1 MTVEKLALALIRN
14 VICGVAV
21 SDEVRV
27 EVTESAKRELY
38 KLTQYHDLA
47 HLVGHALDVEKLLDG
62 GEFDKLFYKK
72 RRVAVYRYEQIR
84 YDYDRICALLEA
96 ENIPYVPLKG
106 SIVRA
111 LYPEPWMRTSCDID
125 IFVAN
130 EDLERAVN
138 ALVEKLSFVNEGA
151 ISHDVGLTSEA
162 GVHLELHYDLIEPM
176 YFAGAA
182 KVLANV
188 WQDVQTEAGYTYQK
202 RMSDELFY
210 FYHVAHMAKHFLHGG
225 CGVRPFIDL
234 WLLDHNT
241 EHDKA
246 KRDALLKEA
255 GLLAFVDGARA
266 LAEVWFSGRDSDA
279 LTDAMQ
285 EYVFSGGVY
294 GNMENKV
301 AAERNRG
308 MSKFRYVWTCIFQP
322 YRDMVLSYPILK
334 KKKWLY
340 PFYQVKRWFRILFHG
355 VSKTTKER
363 LKVNANIDK
372 NKEMAVARLFANLE
386 IVENERFL

>member
-1 MTVEKLALALIRN
+1 MTVEKLALELIRS
-14 VICGVAV
+14 VVCDVAL
-21 SDEVRV
+21 SEEARSEVN
-27 EVTESAKRELY
+27 EATKMELY

-47 HLVGHALDVEKLLDG
+47 HLVGHALDLAKLLNG
-62 GEFDKLFYKK
+62 SELDKLFYKK

-84 YDYDRICALLEA
+84 YDYERICALFE
-96 ENIPYVPLKG
+96 EEKIPYVPLKG
-106 SIVRA
+106 SVVRA

-125 IFVAN
+125 IFVDTEQLDKAI
-130 EDLERAVN
+130 N
-138 ALVEKLSFVNEGA
+138 ALVQKLAFVNEGA

-176 YFAGAA
+176 YFAGAS

-188 WQDVQTEAGYTYQK
+188 WEDVQAQGDETYQK
-202 RMSDELFY
+202 HMSDELFY

-234 WLLDHNT
+234 WLLDNKT
-241 EHDKA
+241 EYDKQ
-246 KRDALLKEA
+246 KRDALLQEA
-255 GLLAFVDGARA
+255 KLLTFAEGARA
-266 LAEVWFSGRDSDA
+266 LARVWFSGEESTE
-279 LTDAMQ
+279 LTEAMQ

-322 YRDMVLSYPILK
+322 YNDMAISYPILK

-340 PFYQVKRWFRILFHG
+340 PFYQVKRWFRILFRG
-355 VSKTTKER
+355 VSKTTKAR
-363 LKVNANIDK
+363 LKMNANIDK
-372 NKEMAVARLFANLE
+372 AKEARVARLFSELA
-386 IVENERFL
+386 ISEN